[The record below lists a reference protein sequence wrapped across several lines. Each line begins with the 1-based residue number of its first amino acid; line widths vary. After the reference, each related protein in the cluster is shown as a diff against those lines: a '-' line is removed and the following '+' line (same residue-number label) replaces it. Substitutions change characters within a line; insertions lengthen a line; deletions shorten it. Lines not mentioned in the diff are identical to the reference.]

1 LRIENKK
8 YLDLKKA
15 LRWTLLFSILHSS
28 FSIANAAAFEFDLYY
43 GVGAPDFSFV
53 NAPIAISVYP
63 WKYFGFSTGL
73 EYSMRKK
80 DKEYSNVENSL
91 EITEN
96 HGLEE
101 GTSFIF
107 EYQIEKYKEEL
118 STQILQ
124 VPLMLKFRSKWFY
137 ASTGIKLGIP
147 QNIKSKI
154 SYEGL
159 ETRGCLPELSACIE
173 NVDELKFTTY
183 SGSLETKITSKTL
196 LMLAAESGLRIQFSK
211 NFALLLGAFAD
222 YSLNK
227 GFERGQYKM
236 VDWEYLD
243 DEAVL
248 SISDGF
254 RSWKPWSAG
263 GAVKLSFGFG
273 SL

>member
-1 LRIENKK
+1 MKK
-8 YLDLKKA
+8 SA
-15 LRWTLLFSILHSS
+15 IIVLLTAISAFSIV
-28 FSIANAAAFEFDLYY
+28 FEFDLYY

-63 WKYFGFSTGL
+63 WKYFGFSTGI

-80 DKEYSNVENSL
+80 DREYSNVKNSM

-101 GTSFIF
+101 GASFML

-137 ASTGIKLGIP
+137 SSAGIKFGIP

-154 SYEGL
+154 NYKNL
-159 ETRGCLPELSACIE
+159 EAKGCLPELQTCIE
-173 NVDELKFTTY
+173 GVEELKFTTH

-211 NFALLLGAFAD
+211 NFAILLGAFAD

-227 GFERGQYKM
+227 GFERGNNKM
-236 VDWEYLD
+236 VNWEHLG

-248 SISDGF
+248 NISDGY

-263 GAVKLSFGFG
+263 GAVKLSFGFDV
-273 SL
+273 